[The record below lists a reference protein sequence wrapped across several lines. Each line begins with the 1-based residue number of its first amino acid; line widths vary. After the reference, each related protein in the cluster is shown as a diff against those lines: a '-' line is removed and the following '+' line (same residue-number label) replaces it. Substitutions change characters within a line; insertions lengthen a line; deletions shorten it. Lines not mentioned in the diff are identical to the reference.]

1 MLLYYHGF
9 RFFNMGYASAM
20 AMLLLAVA
28 FAVTLRD
35 RAQLAALGALLGGG
49 AMSARRVRPFERRKL
64 PARRSA
70 GSASSS
76 PWRSTAC

>member
-28 FAVTLRD
+28 FAATLLILRNS
-35 RAQLAALGALLGGG
+35 RRWVHYQGAA
-49 AMSARRVRPFERRKL
+49 R
-64 PARRSA
+64 
-70 GSASSS
+70 
-76 PWRSTAC
+76 